1 MGALIQF
8 LIPVKGLQHG
18 VYDYNFYIDSSFF
31 SCFEGSPVQHGDV
44 HIALQFEKQ
53 PGMFVLDL
61 RIKGTVATDCDRCL
75 APIQLPIEDERRF
88 VVKFSTEEEVDDD
101 DVVYIHPDTQQ
112 FDLAPY
118 IYEFVILA
126 IPMVKTY
133 ACDQEPNPPCDQAL
147 LSHYLMQA
155 NQDSGEQDDVTT
167 NEDDSANPLWDAL
180 KKISFDN
187 NNN

>member
-8 LIPVKGLQHG
+8 LLPVKGLQHG
-18 VYDYNFYIDSSFF
+18 VYDYNFHIDKAFFQSF
-31 SCFEGSPVQHGDV
+31 ERSPLQDGDV
-44 HIALQFEKQ
+44 QVQLQFEKQ
-53 PGMFVLDL
+53 PGMFILDL

-75 APIQLPIEDERRF
+75 APIQLPIEDERSF

-101 DVVYIHPDTQQ
+101 DVVYLHPDTQQ

-133 ACDQEPNPPCDQAL
+133 ACDQEPVPPCDQAL
-147 LSHYLMQA
+147 LKHFLRQEDIPDEDIPA
-155 NQDSGEQDDVTT
+155 DD
-167 NEDDSANPLWDAL
+167 NKADASNPLWDVL
-180 KKISFDN
+180 KQINFDN